1 MTSTFQI
8 LPSPQQWK
16 HSRNNSWRIFLLC
29 TVALM
34 LFARTIAY
42 NYDFAQSLKD
52 NARNYNP
59 FHKPVK
65 SQPIKTKKPRAMS
78 SITIPMAQSQSE
90 FCQANPLVKTFST
103 LALAIISLPQQAQ
116 SLVREKSSFLLLAQ
130 SEPPNLCVRHAN
142 FRI

>member
-1 MTSTFQI
+1 
-8 LPSPQQWK
+8 
-16 HSRNNSWRIFLLC
+16 
-29 TVALM
+29 M

-52 NARNYNP
+52 NAPNYNP

-78 SITIPMAQSQSE
+78 TITISLSQSQSE
-90 FCQANPLVKTFST
+90 LCHVNPLVKTFST

-116 SLVREKSSFLLLAQ
+116 PFVCEKSTFLLLAQ
-130 SEPPNLCVRHAN
+130 SQPPDLCVRYAN